1 MGVEHGQ
8 CGQSVPSH
16 VPYHLFPS
24 LDLNV
29 ILYGEWGSSFLPHV
43 GEFCEF
49 GIFVC
54 RIQMVAGKDANLSVF
69 RSLVFHDTRGM
80 LDSTD
85 PSLVELVVG
94 LERTIELTLPRSL
107 G

>member
-8 CGQSVPSH
+8 CRQSIPSH
-16 VPYHLFPS
+16 IPYHLFPS

-29 ILYGEWGSSFLPHV
+29 ILNGERGSSFLPHV
-43 GEFCEF
+43 CEFCEF
-49 GIFVC
+49 GIFEC
-54 RIQMVAGKDANLSVF
+54 RIQMVAGKDANVGVF
-69 RSLVFHDTRGM
+69 RRLVFHDAGRM

-94 LERTIELTLPRSL
+94 LERMTELTLPRNL